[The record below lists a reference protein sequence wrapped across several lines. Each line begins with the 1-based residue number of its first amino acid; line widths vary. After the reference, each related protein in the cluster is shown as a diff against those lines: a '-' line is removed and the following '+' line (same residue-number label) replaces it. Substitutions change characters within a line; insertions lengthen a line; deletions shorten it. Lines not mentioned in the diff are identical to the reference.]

1 MPSVKT
7 DFGPWDP
14 HVEGENGLVQLY
26 TWHVAC
32 VNLYSQI
39 SNAIVT
45 KEESSLV
52 TIQF

>member
-7 DFGPWDP
+7 EFGPWDP
-14 HVEGENGLVQLY
+14 HAEGENRLAQVY
-26 TWHVAC
+26 TRHVAC
-32 VNLYSQI
+32 VNLYSQV